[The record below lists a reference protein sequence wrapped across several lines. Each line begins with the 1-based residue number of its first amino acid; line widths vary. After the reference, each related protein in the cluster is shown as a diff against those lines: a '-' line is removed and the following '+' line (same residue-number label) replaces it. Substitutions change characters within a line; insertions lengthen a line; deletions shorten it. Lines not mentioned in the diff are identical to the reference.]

1 MYPGYARWGAGAR
14 GGASQAPPSRGGVAG
29 RVTGRRWTAPPAL
42 LWSVSGVGFSNL
54 RGCGGITAQAQ
65 KDAECLVEIQI
76 KSLLERHCMAE
87 IES

>member
-1 MYPGYARWGAGAR
+1 MCIRYARWGAR
-14 GGASQAPPSRGGVAG
+14 GGGVRLLPGGGWPAD
-29 RVTGRRWTAPPAL
+29 WEALTAPPAL
-42 LWSVSGVGFSNL
+42 LWSVGGVGFSNL